1 MKPEHF
7 ADFANE
13 ILAGFPARFNVSGD
27 PAETLSGKADRLG
40 LIKAQIAALQDDA
53 EKLRADLEAAG
64 LPSIEGNLYRVRFAQ
79 CAGRPITD
87 WAGIAQRL
95 NPSRQLI
102 AAHTTTSKES
112 TSMRVTARTIKH

>member
-7 ADFANE
+7 ADFANQ
-13 ILAGFPARFNVSGD
+13 ILSGFPARFNVSGD

-40 LIKAQIAALQDDA
+40 LLRAKIAALQDDA
-53 EKLRADLEAAG
+53 EKLRADLEGAG
-64 LPSIEGNLYRVRFAQ
+64 LPRIEGQLYRVSFSQ
-79 CAGRPITD
+79 CSGRAVTD
-87 WAGIAQRL
+87 WAGIAQRF

-112 TSMRVTARTIKH
+112 TSMRVTARAVNH